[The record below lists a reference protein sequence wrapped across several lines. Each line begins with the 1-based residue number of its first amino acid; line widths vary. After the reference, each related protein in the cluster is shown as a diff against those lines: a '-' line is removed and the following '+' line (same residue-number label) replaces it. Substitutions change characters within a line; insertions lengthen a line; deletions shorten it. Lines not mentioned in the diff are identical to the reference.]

1 MDRCL
6 LYEWSKTI
14 DGLMSK
20 LIDEQMDKMYKHFK
34 KITGEKKMI
43 KEDVKQVVKFV
54 NAKVEPMKMWGVAK
68 EAAVDAVDTY
78 MEGKEEPMYCG
89 FANIS
94 IRPAQGKFVGWLK
107 KQGIGSN
114 GYRGGWRVSYYDI
127 MPENHQYRH
136 CQSLDIKEVAC
147 DAFAKVLEEQYG
159 LNVMSESR
167 AD

>member
-1 MDRCL
+1 
-6 LYEWSKTI
+6 
-14 DGLMSK
+14 MSE
-20 LIDEQMDKMYKHFK
+20 LIEKQLNKMYKHFK

>member
-1 MDRCL
+1 
-6 LYEWSKTI
+6 
-14 DGLMSK
+14 MSK

-54 NAKVEPMKMWGVAK
+54 NA
-68 EAAVDAVDTY
+68 
-78 MEGKEEPMYCG
+78 KEEPMYCG

-127 MPENHQYRH
+127 MPENHQYRR